1 MFATLQIGRRWVRS
15 TTYGRAGG
23 TYTFWVGFLPYFS
36 AIGFLLG
43 LLFGSFLNVCIARV
57 PRGESVVRPESRCM
71 RCGHAVRWFDNVPL
85 VSWLVLRGRCR
96 DCGERISWQY
106 PAVELAVG
114 VWVVAVVWSLS
125 PDALGFFGDVPS
137 ILLFPQALIHT
148 IAFLVLGF
156 LLIGLMVIDWQT
168 LRLPDVF
175 TLGGVAAG
183 MFLVCLQAAFLAPGE
198 DQVVLNPTHQLR
210 LSSPGSFAA
219 RGNVFLTGPEA
230 LIFGRLAAI
239 CGAALLLL
247 AVRWAYRAMRKRDG
261 LGLGD
266 VKMLAMVAAFL
277 GFWPAVLTLF
287 LGVMLASLY
296 GIWLLVRGRA
306 GALTRLPLGS
316 FLGAG
321 GLVAAVFGPAILG
334 WYRGLL

>member
-1 MFATLQIGRRWVRS
+1 MFATLQNGSRWVRG
-15 TTYGRAGG
+15 TTYGRVGG
-23 TYTFWVGFLPYFS
+23 TYTFCVGSLPFF
-36 AIGFLLG
+36 ALIGFVLG

-57 PRGESVVRPESRCM
+57 PRGESVVQPGSRCM
-71 RCGHAVRWFDNVPL
+71 SCGHAIRWFHNVPV

-96 DCGERISWQY
+96 DCGGRISWQY

-114 VWVVAVVWSLS
+114 LWFAFFLDSWLDWFGGTWVGPENRTNLTIGYVSL
-125 PDALGFFGDVPS
+125 
-137 ILLFPQALIHT
+137 LI
-148 IAFLVLGF
+148 FGF

-168 LRLPDVF
+168 MRLPDAF
-175 TLGGVAAG
+175 TLGGTAAG
-183 MFLVCLQAAFLAPGE
+183 MFLVCLQAAFLGPGE
-198 DQVVLNPTHQLR
+198 DQVVLNPSHQLR

-219 RGNVFLTGPEA
+219 HGNVFLTGPEA
-230 LIFGRLAAI
+230 LIFGRLAAV

-296 GIWLLVRGRA
+296 GIWLMVRGRA

>member
-1 MFATLQIGRRWVRS
+1 
-15 TTYGRAGG
+15 
-23 TYTFWVGFLPYFS
+23 
-36 AIGFLLG
+36 
-43 LLFGSFLNVCIARV
+43 
-57 PRGESVVRPESRCM
+57 
-71 RCGHAVRWFDNVPL
+71 
-85 VSWLVLRGRCR
+85 
-96 DCGERISWQY
+96 
-106 PAVELAVG
+106 
-114 VWVVAVVWSLS
+114 
-125 PDALGFFGDVPS
+125 
-137 ILLFPQALIHT
+137 
-148 IAFLVLGF
+148 
-156 LLIGLMVIDWQT
+156 
-168 LRLPDVF
+168 
-175 TLGGVAAG
+175 

-219 RGNVFLTGPEA
+219 HGNVFLTGPEA
-230 LIFGRLAAI
+230 LIFGRLAAV

-247 AVRWAYRAMRKRDG
+247 AVRWAYRAARKRDG

-287 LGVMLASLY
+287 IGVLLASLY
-296 GIWLLVRGRA
+296 GIWLMVRGRA

>member
-1 MFATLQIGRRWVRS
+1 
-15 TTYGRAGG
+15 
-23 TYTFWVGFLPYFS
+23 VGFLPLF
-36 AIGFLLG
+36 ALIGFVLG

-57 PRGESVVRPESRCM
+57 PRAESVVRPGSRCM
-71 RCGHAVRWFDNVPL
+71 SCGHAVRWFDNVPV

-114 VWVVAVVWSLS
+114 LWFLRLAWMFASARISSPWVRVYHSYSLS
-125 PDALGFFGDVPS
+125 TWIFWTLT
-137 ILLFPQALIHT
+137 QA
-148 IAFLVLGF
+148 ALGF

-168 LRLPDVF
+168 MRLPDAF
-175 TLGGVAAG
+175 TLGGTAAG
-183 MFLVCLQAAFLAPGE
+183 MFLVCLQAAFLGPGE
-198 DQVVLNPTHQLR
+198 DQVVLNPSHQLR

-219 RGNVFLTGPEA
+219 HGNVFLTGPEA
-230 LIFGRLAAI
+230 LIFGRLAAV

-247 AVRWAYRAMRKRDG
+247 AVRWAYRAARKRDG

-277 GFWPAVLTLF
+277 GFWPSVLTLF
-287 LGVMLASLY
+287 IGVLLASLY
-296 GIWLLVRGRA
+296 GIWLMVRGRA